1 MIGYN
6 NLTHYDWSHY
16 FEGGVCFHRQDNGHV
31 SAYQM
36 CHLIDYEH
44 EAYDE
49 DGELIDQDESFVD
62 QEHSCLLVLVGTSA
76 IVEPGKELAMSLR
89 TLFQSPDWIVHR
101 FQLGYVPIG
110 DNELAFVGMEPTAS
124 RMTKSLNAQNL
135 YTYGILSA
143 QDEEGRQVIVSTL
156 DKIQRGLTAGRSLR
170 HDRWRDVWSGI
181 CKVLSYGKCPT
192 FGRTSH
198 LTATSTVARVR
209 DMLCTQVADRIESII
224 CPDFTTAIVAHRS
237 ATRVG
242 YVVTNGSVVGTL
254 TCATGRVVLHASNTQ
269 WKDKVTR
276 KLAKEALIEKAKRLY
291 ADTVI
296 FEV

>member
-16 FEGGVCFHRQDNGHV
+16 FEGGVCFRRHDDGHV
-31 SAYQM
+31 SAYLM
-36 CHLIDYEH
+36 RHLIDYEH
-44 EAYDE
+44 EGYDE
-49 DGELIDQDESFVD
+49 DGEPIECDESFVD
-62 QEHSCLLVLVGTSA
+62 QNNSCLLTLAGSTQIDA
-76 IVEPGKELAMSLR
+76 DKEMPMSLR
-89 TLFQSPDWIVHR
+89 TLFQSPSWVVHR

-143 QDEEGRQVIVSTL
+143 QDEEGRQVVVSTL
-156 DKIQRGLTAGRSLR
+156 GKIQRGLTSGRSLR
-170 HDRWRDVWSGI
+170 HDRWREVWTGI
-181 CKVLSYGKCPT
+181 CRVLSYGKCPT
-192 FGRTSH
+192 FSRTSFH
-198 LTATSTVARVR
+198 TATDTVAMVR
-209 DMLCTQVADRIESII
+209 EMLCTPVADRIESII
-224 CPDFTTAIVAHRS
+224 CPDFTTAIIAHRS
-237 ATRVG
+237 AARVG

-254 TCATGRVVLHASNTQ
+254 LCPTGRVVLHASNSQ

-276 KLAKEALIEKAKRLY
+276 KLAKEALTEKAKRLY